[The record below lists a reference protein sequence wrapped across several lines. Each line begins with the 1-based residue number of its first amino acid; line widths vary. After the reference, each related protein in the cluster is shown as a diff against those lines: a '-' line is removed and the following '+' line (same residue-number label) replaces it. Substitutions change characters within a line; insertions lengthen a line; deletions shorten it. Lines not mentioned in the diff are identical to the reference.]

1 MKIPLLSKVIDP
13 IQATTGPVVQINGDA
28 SVHREPN
35 LHYAFPLAPLTIKP
49 SRVPKASDM
58 PLHTLKP
65 LITLCYIKYA
75 TFCLFRHPLNY
86 MKHIFISKSTLT
98 VNIYI

>member
-65 LITLCYIKYA
+65 LITLCCINSNFLSLSSPFELYETY
-75 TFCLFRHPLNY
+75 F
-86 MKHIFISKSTLT
+86 HIQVHF
-98 VNIYI
+98 NC